1 MELACIDDDCRDM
14 RRDMRKELEEWRA
27 AKGRT
32 RGKENV
38 PAPSSPCSPATPLT
52 PRTPRQLPRELKKAH
67 VLEFPREL
75 SSREP
80 RIGLSPTPL
89 GERFATPP
97 RHHAPPP
104 APALGA
110 PVPRDPALGAAVV
123 PAAPPPSPRE
133 AKRNAGLEGGRKFAE
148 VVGKALHVYPRSNA
162 WRFLGRQ
169 VSVWFVL
176 TRWDLAGFHCTLPPS
191 VLLAAVVAAF
201 EEENKAQILEEAVAM
216 ATEEKQLRTEEEE
229 LHDEHVAL
237 LDRLSRLQA
246 EALSSGEEQ
255 ATLRERFEEATRELQ
270 ATAKTVGRGGV
281 KHQDHLSRA
290 QDIFTFWFYEVRDR
304 ARCALPRFRRS
315 EVLPILGVV
324 LDVFWAPVLEV
335 GWRWTYGWKDFEF
348 GEQLGRGSF
357 GVVFKVLRKEDAVTC
372 VCKQIQLSEMKKKA
386 RLEANQEVELLRK
399 VSRGC
404 SYIVQY
410 LGSFLE
416 GETLHI
422 IMEFC
427 EKGDLSQFLKSR
439 HSGLE
444 ERSVWRYLL
453 QIALGLQWLHQNRIL
468 HRDIKTLNVFLKT
481 NDDVR
486 LGDLGVARVLSG
498 SNFANTFVGTPY
510 YLSPEIC
517 EEKPYNELSDVWAFG
532 CVVYEM
538 CTLRHPFEAKNQAA
552 LLIKI
557 LRGQF
562 APIETRYTEDL
573 RELIDGCMQRELGK
587 RTKLNDLLAG
597 AAAQSWA
604 SRVEIAMQEPTKV
617 LHRRPE
623 KRLSPPT
630 ASGRATPQIPKAAAP
645 RSRVRQ
651 DPRQNRR
658 VEDAKVT
665 LVAPKAKSDPRTL
678 APKDSARSKE
688 DEARVLHAAEVA
700 ELPDVV
706 MVAPRPSRNVVTVE
720 QLLSKDNSPIKRL
733 LQRNGGSMTQAALQD
748 IQEEEVTLRPGFPAF
763 PTQEDVEAEIA
774 EEIEEGADHEGDDA
788 ELTARSAFEDSLMYT
803 SSTLAASRIGPEHE
817 QEDHPDEPE
826 MTTEIDGLLCD
837 TWRTLKLEDEAVHQA
852 DEAFSTVAEAVEAA
866 EAEVEEKISEELQE
880 DTPAPAPTGAPPSAP
895 LAHEPSPDAQVARL
909 TAQIQ
914 RLYADVVRDLD
925 RPARKVWDELYA
937 LFQAAF
943 RDAWERGSSPGALA
957 LSSSGRSTRQAQTAE
972 AARSSGLWSFQGL
985 QMEIDSDFRDALNYY
1000 GTFTKDA
1007 KNGYGT
1013 LAAGPPGIA
1022 PNRSVYFFSTSTLRL
1037 EPADRNEDTDSPNW
1051 TPPPRYLSFFA
1062 PLLNALDQMVPHVMK
1077 YLAGD
1082 ALAATIIGSLA
1093 AAGST
1098 SGACDLATQIHYW
1111 TEFRKAMKDYTP
1123 HVDLKAKRF
1132 LPPVLAEWFAGL
1144 PQNWTS
1150 PTATVTKESFN
1161 DLFKPLQVEADS
1173 FCAQIIQKRMAEGFL
1188 PPGEVHENVVTFNPS
1203 PKVRESVTGIE
1214 LGSKRRGFLQSY
1226 NRGNQRK
1233 LASLQE
1239 FKKRGMEVRWATVVG
1254 RNVGVNGA
1262 VLDGADAFTR
1272 RCSEPWN
1279 SRQRPPLTEW
1289 LSADLTKEDENR
1301 LHALGN
1307 IVFPSFGHFA
1317 INVIEESIRGETGTQ
1332 RSLSRSRSPNRQVA
1346 ARMLR
1351 QKTLI
1356 LGDSEDDKSD
1366 FDDSQAPP

>member
-1 MELACIDDDCRDM
+1 MHSSFRKIGRLWNFTWAVRLASCSRLRSDFHVPRAGPGRRRYRNWSWLLRGADWVLCAQAGRRGARARGRLRARLWADGYLFLRGLLPSSAVQKARLSLLRGLQSLGLLAKDTPLEEGKAAPKSAGKAADATADSTGFHTDSVYMGRLMQQPTELLAVWIPVTEIPLEMGGLVLCRGSNSHPGFEHFRATYGRLDLDEADVGGSGWFTEDPREAQRSLRRGNRMHSHELLGIVFSISPVSETRAFGRQIIAFGGQMETAHFRPGDVVLFTMHSIHGSSVNCTDRYRLSMDFRVRAERVSDVEQSQKKGRWSRLRHDAAEFPRTMEEAKAAWKLLPSGASSRSCGADM

-110 PVPRDPALGAAVV
+110 PVPRDPALGAAVAAAVAAAVDVVADALQREV

-133 AKRNAGLEGGRKFAE
+133 AKRN
-148 VVGKALHVYPRSNA
+148 
-162 WRFLGRQ
+162 
-169 VSVWFVL
+169 
-176 TRWDLAGFHCTLPPS
+176 AGFHCTLPPS

-201 EEENKAQILEEAVAM
+201 EEENKAQILEEA
-216 ATEEKQLRTEEEE
+216 EKQLRTEEEE

-270 ATAKTVGRGGV
+270 ELSQRQRSQERGTDRTAECTGV
-281 KHQDHLSRA
+281 RRHMPSWPTRTALDMEDHLSRA
-290 QDIFTFWFYEVRDR
+290 QDIFTFWFYEARYR

-315 EVLPILGVV
+315 EDASLE
-324 LDVFWAPVLEV
+324 APCMPSSHKEPARSSLRERRREV
-335 GWRWTYGWKDFEF
+335 CEKFDFEF

-410 LGSFLE
+410 LGESDP
-416 GETLHI
+416 HPR
-422 IMEFC
+422 
-427 EKGDLSQFLKSR
+427 D
-439 HSGLE
+439 E

-562 APIETRYTEDL
+562 APIETRYTEESYTPIILLWPRGSVVLLGQETFLVVGLCQDL

-604 SRVEIAMQEPTKV
+604 SRVEIAMQEPSGF

-720 QLLSKDNSPIKRL
+720 LGHL
-733 LQRNGGSMTQAALQD
+733 
-748 IQEEEVTLRPGFPAF
+748 
-763 PTQEDVEAEIA
+763 
-774 EEIEEGADHEGDDA
+774 
-788 ELTARSAFEDSLMYT
+788 
-803 SSTLAASRIGPEHE
+803 
-817 QEDHPDEPE
+817 
-826 MTTEIDGLLCD
+826 
-837 TWRTLKLEDEAVHQA
+837 WRTKE
-852 DEAFSTVAEAVEAA
+852 
-866 EAEVEEKISEELQE
+866 
-880 DTPAPAPTGAPPSAP
+880 
-895 LAHEPSPDAQVARL
+895 
-909 TAQIQ
+909 
-914 RLYADVVRDLD
+914 
-925 RPARKVWDELYA
+925 
-937 LFQAAF
+937 
-943 RDAWERGSSPGALA
+943 
-957 LSSSGRSTRQAQTAE
+957 
-972 AARSSGLWSFQGL
+972 
-985 QMEIDSDFRDALNYY
+985 
-1000 GTFTKDA
+1000 
-1007 KNGYGT
+1007 
-1013 LAAGPPGIA
+1013 
-1022 PNRSVYFFSTSTLRL
+1022 
-1037 EPADRNEDTDSPNW
+1037 
-1051 TPPPRYLSFFA
+1051 
-1062 PLLNALDQMVPHVMK
+1062 
-1077 YLAGD
+1077 
-1082 ALAATIIGSLA
+1082 
-1093 AAGST
+1093 
-1098 SGACDLATQIHYW
+1098 
-1111 TEFRKAMKDYTP
+1111 TE
-1123 HVDLKAKRF
+1123 
-1132 LPPVLAEWFAGL
+1132 
-1144 PQNWTS
+1144 
-1150 PTATVTKESFN
+1150 
-1161 DLFKPLQVEADS
+1161 
-1173 FCAQIIQKRMAEGFL
+1173 
-1188 PPGEVHENVVTFNPS
+1188 
-1203 PKVRESVTGIE
+1203 
-1214 LGSKRRGFLQSY
+1214 
-1226 NRGNQRK
+1226 
-1233 LASLQE
+1233 
-1239 FKKRGMEVRWATVVG
+1239 
-1254 RNVGVNGA
+1254 
-1262 VLDGADAFTR
+1262 
-1272 RCSEPWN
+1272 
-1279 SRQRPPLTEW
+1279 
-1289 LSADLTKEDENR
+1289 
-1301 LHALGN
+1301 
-1307 IVFPSFGHFA
+1307 
-1317 INVIEESIRGETGTQ
+1317 
-1332 RSLSRSRSPNRQVA
+1332 
-1346 ARMLR
+1346 
-1351 QKTLI
+1351 
-1356 LGDSEDDKSD
+1356 
-1366 FDDSQAPP
+1366 

>member
-1 MELACIDDDCRDM
+1 MVRSRKRVCGSKSCEEDEVCLLPKKRARLGTQMLGLCREGLLPSSAVQKARLSLLRGLQSLGLLAKDTP
-14 RRDMRKELEEWRA
+14 LEEGKAAPKSAGKAADATADVRSLASSEVLALLNHPDLFLFLDHFLNSPAQPVFDSANLRA
-27 AKGRT
+27 VLPQQSTGFHTDSVYMGRLMQQPTELLAVWIPVTEIPLEMGGLVLCRGSNSHPGFEHFRATYGRLDLDEADVGGSGWFTEDPREIIAFGGQMETAHFRPGDVVLFTMHSIHGSSVNCTDRYRLSMDFRVRAERVSDVEQSQKKGRWSRLRHDAAEFPRT
-32 RGKENV
+32 MEEAKAAWKLLPSGKENV

-357 GVVFKVLRKEDAVTC
+357 GARAPGAVPAAVVFKVLRKEDAVTC
-372 VCKQIQLSEMKKKA
+372 GRDVFGALGTVRPPPSHPRSMPREWGEVCKQIQLSEMKKKA
-386 RLEANQEVELLRK
+386 RLEANQEGLDVGFQLTRRLEEHFFQHLEVELLRK

-410 LGSFLE
+410 LGSFLERSGCYAGAGQAREALGWNALTYAQNEDVVLGFLAEKEREHMTLPEMAPLKTPLPIRELVPRHERDSPWEE

-439 HSGLE
+439 HSGLEDGKRGEPPEPPVRSGKAGWKFEWHQVNRIRTPRDE

-517 EEKPYNELSDVWAFG
+517 EEKPYNELSDV
-532 CVVYEM
+532 
-538 CTLRHPFEAKNQAA
+538 
-552 LLIKI
+552 
-557 LRGQF
+557 
-562 APIETRYTEDL
+562 
-573 RELIDGCMQRELGK
+573 
-587 RTKLNDLLAG
+587 
-597 AAAQSWA
+597 
-604 SRVEIAMQEPTKV
+604 
-617 LHRRPE
+617 
-623 KRLSPPT
+623 
-630 ASGRATPQIPKAAAP
+630 P
-645 RSRVRQ
+645 RSEHGL
-651 DPRQNRR
+651 P
-658 VEDAKVT
+658 AKQPT
-665 LVAPKAKSDPRTL
+665 FFA
-678 APKDSARSKE
+678 SKE
-688 DEARVLHAAEVA
+688 ALKK
-700 ELPDVV
+700 
-706 MVAPRPSRNVVTVE
+706 
-720 QLLSKDNSPIKRL
+720 SKW
-733 LQRNGGSMTQAALQD
+733 GWG
-748 IQEEEVTLRPGFPAF
+748 
-763 PTQEDVEAEIA
+763 
-774 EEIEEGADHEGDDA
+774 
-788 ELTARSAFEDSLMYT
+788 
-803 SSTLAASRIGPEHE
+803 
-817 QEDHPDEPE
+817 
-826 MTTEIDGLLCD
+826 
-837 TWRTLKLEDEAVHQA
+837 
-852 DEAFSTVAEAVEAA
+852 
-866 EAEVEEKISEELQE
+866 
-880 DTPAPAPTGAPPSAP
+880 
-895 LAHEPSPDAQVARL
+895 
-909 TAQIQ
+909 
-914 RLYADVVRDLD
+914 RD
-925 RPARKVWDELYA
+925 P
-937 LFQAAF
+937 
-943 RDAWERGSSPGALA
+943 PGA
-957 LSSSGRSTRQAQTAE
+957 Q
-972 AARSSGLWSFQGL
+972 
-985 QMEIDSDFRDALNYY
+985 
-1000 GTFTKDA
+1000 
-1007 KNGYGT
+1007 
-1013 LAAGPPGIA
+1013 
-1022 PNRSVYFFSTSTLRL
+1022 
-1037 EPADRNEDTDSPNW
+1037 
-1051 TPPPRYLSFFA
+1051 
-1062 PLLNALDQMVPHVMK
+1062 
-1077 YLAGD
+1077 
-1082 ALAATIIGSLA
+1082 
-1093 AAGST
+1093 
-1098 SGACDLATQIHYW
+1098 
-1111 TEFRKAMKDYTP
+1111 YTM
-1123 HVDLKAKRF
+1123 
-1132 LPPVLAEWFAGL
+1132 
-1144 PQNWTS
+1144 
-1150 PTATVTKESFN
+1150 
-1161 DLFKPLQVEADS
+1161 
-1173 FCAQIIQKRMAEGFL
+1173 I
-1188 PPGEVHENVVTFNPS
+1188 
-1203 PKVRESVTGIE
+1203 
-1214 LGSKRRGFLQSY
+1214 
-1226 NRGNQRK
+1226 
-1233 LASLQE
+1233 
-1239 FKKRGMEVRWATVVG
+1239 
-1254 RNVGVNGA
+1254 
-1262 VLDGADAFTR
+1262 
-1272 RCSEPWN
+1272 PW
-1279 SRQRPPLTEW
+1279 
-1289 LSADLTKEDENR
+1289 
-1301 LHALGN
+1301 
-1307 IVFPSFGHFA
+1307 
-1317 INVIEESIRGETGTQ
+1317 
-1332 RSLSRSRSPNRQVA
+1332 
-1346 ARMLR
+1346 
-1351 QKTLI
+1351 
-1356 LGDSEDDKSD
+1356 
-1366 FDDSQAPP
+1366 